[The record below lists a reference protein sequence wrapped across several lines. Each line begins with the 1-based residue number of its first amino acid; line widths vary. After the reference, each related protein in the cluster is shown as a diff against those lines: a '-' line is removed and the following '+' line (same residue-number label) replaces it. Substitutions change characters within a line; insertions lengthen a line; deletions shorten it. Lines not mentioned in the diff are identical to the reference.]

1 MLNEQKNAIL
11 SLFNDAL
18 VSMSVDNA
26 QILLERPKVAA
37 HGDLACN
44 VAMQLARQLKKNPRA
59 IATEL
64 IERIQSLPQS
74 KELIE
79 SFEIAGPGFINM
91 RLSQQAKTFAI
102 REVLRLG
109 SDFGKNKD
117 HAGESILIEY
127 VSANPTGPLHLGHA
141 RQGALGD
148 VLSNLMRTQGWNV
161 CREFYYN
168 DAGVQIQT
176 LTESVRLRIKELLGE
191 TITFPENG
199 YQGLYIKD
207 IAKDFLDK
215 KTIRTRDGQEITASG
230 NVEDVDSIRAFSV
243 GYLKNEQDSDLNAL
257 GVSFDNFYL
266 ESSLYSDGL
275 VERAVNALIASGH
288 TYEQDGALWLRTTD
302 FKEFGDDKDRVMR
315 KQDGHYTYFVPDV
328 AYHLS
333 KFERG
338 FVKAVDIQG
347 SDHHG
352 TTARVRI
359 GVQVAGQ
366 QLGLN
371 VPKVFPVY
379 VLHKMLKV
387 IKNGEE
393 VKMSKR
399 SGTYVTLRDLVNWVG
414 KDAARFFLVSRKADS
429 EFVFDIDLALSQSDE
444 NPVYYLQY
452 AHARI
457 CSVFAQAKEKG
468 FSIPTQE
475 AIAEMDLSA
484 LSDKNAQALIARISE
499 FPETLSVA
507 AKECAPHTLCF
518 YLKDLAGDFHAFY
531 NAERVLVEDEAV
543 RNARLALLLAATR
556 SLSGATKWLGS
567 SGRQRSGK
575 NVRNFYGCQSKKRIF
590 LARCHVGCLGRL
602 YSLRRPGFIYHKCSD
617 SLCGKSA
624 KAVNTCGCCCP

>member
-230 NVEDVDSIRAFSV
+230 NVEDVDSIQAFSV

-543 RNARLALLLAATR
+543 RNARLALLLAAR
-556 SLSGATKWLGS
+556 QVLRNGLDLLG
-567 SGRQRSGK
+567 
-575 NVRNFYGCQSKKRIF
+575 V
-590 LARCHVGCLGRL
+590 
-602 YSLRRPGFIYHKCSD
+602 
-617 SLCGKSA
+617 SA
-624 KAVNTCGCCCP
+624 PEKM

>member
-18 VSMSVDNA
+18 VSMGVDNA

-338 FVKAVDIQG
+338 YVKAVDIQG

-371 VPKVFPVY
+371 VPKVFPIY

-475 AIAEMDLSA
+475 TIAEMDLSA

-543 RNARLALLLAATR
+543 RNARLALLLAAR
-556 SLSGATKWLGS
+556 QVLRNGLDLLG
-567 SGRQRSGK
+567 
-575 NVRNFYGCQSKKRIF
+575 V
-590 LARCHVGCLGRL
+590 
-602 YSLRRPGFIYHKCSD
+602 
-617 SLCGKSA
+617 SA
-624 KAVNTCGCCCP
+624 PEKM

>member
-18 VSMSVDNA
+18 VSMGVDNA

-371 VPKVFPVY
+371 VPKVFPIY

-475 AIAEMDLSA
+475 TIAEMDLSA

-543 RNARLALLLAATR
+543 RNARLALLLAAR
-556 SLSGATKWLGS
+556 QVLRNGLDLLG
-567 SGRQRSGK
+567 
-575 NVRNFYGCQSKKRIF
+575 V
-590 LARCHVGCLGRL
+590 
-602 YSLRRPGFIYHKCSD
+602 
-617 SLCGKSA
+617 SA
-624 KAVNTCGCCCP
+624 PEKM

>member
-44 VAMQLARQLKKNPRA
+44 VAMQLARQLKKNPRV

-64 IERIQSLPQS
+64 IDKIQSLPQS

-117 HAGESILIEY
+117 HDGESILIEY

-543 RNARLALLLAATR
+543 RNARLALLLAAR
-556 SLSGATKWLGS
+556 QVLRNGLDLLG
-567 SGRQRSGK
+567 
-575 NVRNFYGCQSKKRIF
+575 V
-590 LARCHVGCLGRL
+590 
-602 YSLRRPGFIYHKCSD
+602 
-617 SLCGKSA
+617 SA
-624 KAVNTCGCCCP
+624 PEKM

>member
-18 VSMSVDNA
+18 VSMGVDNA

-230 NVEDVDSIRAFSV
+230 DVEDVDSIRAFSV

-399 SGTYVTLRDLVNWVG
+399 SGTYVTLRDLDNWVG

-543 RNARLALLLAATR
+543 RNARLALLLAAR
-556 SLSGATKWLGS
+556 QVLRNGLDLLG
-567 SGRQRSGK
+567 
-575 NVRNFYGCQSKKRIF
+575 V
-590 LARCHVGCLGRL
+590 
-602 YSLRRPGFIYHKCSD
+602 
-617 SLCGKSA
+617 SA
-624 KAVNTCGCCCP
+624 PEKM

>member
-429 EFVFDIDLALSQSDE
+429 EFVFEIDLALSQSDE

-475 AIAEMDLSA
+475 TIAEMDLSA

-543 RNARLALLLAATR
+543 RNARLALLLAAR
-556 SLSGATKWLGS
+556 QVLRNGLDLLG
-567 SGRQRSGK
+567 
-575 NVRNFYGCQSKKRIF
+575 V
-590 LARCHVGCLGRL
+590 
-602 YSLRRPGFIYHKCSD
+602 
-617 SLCGKSA
+617 SA
-624 KAVNTCGCCCP
+624 PEKM

>member
-1 MLNEQKNAIL
+1 MKPFPASSVGEGFCTVYFFVIARSITMLNEQKNAIL

-18 VSMSVDNA
+18 VSMGVDNA

-191 TITFPENG
+191 AITFPENG

-230 NVEDVDSIRAFSV
+230 DVEDVDSIRAFSV

-543 RNARLALLLAATR
+543 RNARLALLLAAR
-556 SLSGATKWLGS
+556 QVLRNGLDLLG
-567 SGRQRSGK
+567 
-575 NVRNFYGCQSKKRIF
+575 V
-590 LARCHVGCLGRL
+590 
-602 YSLRRPGFIYHKCSD
+602 
-617 SLCGKSA
+617 SA
-624 KAVNTCGCCCP
+624 PEKM

>member
-11 SLFNDAL
+11 SLFSDAL
-18 VSMSVDNA
+18 VSMGVDNA

-109 SDFGKNKD
+109 GEFGKNKD
-117 HAGESILIEY
+117 HAGENILIEY

-191 TITFPENG
+191 AITFPENG

-230 NVEDVDSIRAFSV
+230 DVEDVDSIRAFSV

-371 VPKVFPVY
+371 VPKVFPIY

-475 AIAEMDLSA
+475 TIAEMDLSA

-543 RNARLALLLAATR
+543 RNARLALLLAAR
-556 SLSGATKWLGS
+556 QVLRNGLDLLG
-567 SGRQRSGK
+567 
-575 NVRNFYGCQSKKRIF
+575 V
-590 LARCHVGCLGRL
+590 
-602 YSLRRPGFIYHKCSD
+602 
-617 SLCGKSA
+617 SA
-624 KAVNTCGCCCP
+624 PEKM

>member
-18 VSMSVDNA
+18 VSMGVDNA

-64 IERIQSLPQS
+64 IERIQSLPPS

-91 RLSQQAKTFAI
+91 RLSKQAKTFAI

-109 SDFGKNKD
+109 SDFGKNKN

-230 NVEDVDSIRAFSV
+230 DVEDVDSIRAFSV

-288 TYEQDGALWLRTTD
+288 TYEQDGALWFRTTD

-543 RNARLALLLAATR
+543 RNARLALLLAAR
-556 SLSGATKWLGS
+556 QVLRNGLDLLG
-567 SGRQRSGK
+567 
-575 NVRNFYGCQSKKRIF
+575 V
-590 LARCHVGCLGRL
+590 
-602 YSLRRPGFIYHKCSD
+602 
-617 SLCGKSA
+617 SA
-624 KAVNTCGCCCP
+624 PEKM

>member
-1 MLNEQKNAIL
+1 MLNDQKIAIS
-11 SLFNDAL
+11 SLFNEAL
-18 VSMSVDNA
+18 KNMGVSEVT
-26 QILLERPKVAA
+26 ILLERPKVAA

-44 VAMQLARQLKKNPRA
+44 VAMQLARQMKKNPRQ
-59 IATEL
+59 IATDL
-64 IERIQSLPQS
+64 IEQLQALPATQN
-74 KELIE
+74 LIAE
-79 SFEIAGPGFINM
+79 FEIAGPGFINM
-91 RLSQQAKTFAI
+91 RLSQEAKTFAV

-109 SDFGKNKD
+109 SDYGKSQT
-117 HAGESILIEY
+117 HQGEKILIEY

-148 VLSNLMRTQGWNV
+148 VLSNLMKSQGWQV

-176 LTESVRLRIKELLGE
+176 LTESVHLRIKELNGE
-191 TITFPENG
+191 TVTFPENG

-207 IAKDFLDK
+207 IARDFLDK
-215 KTIRTRDGQEITASG
+215 KTINTRDGQTITASG
-230 NVEDVDSIRAFSV
+230 DVEDLAGIRAFSV

-315 KQDGHYTYFVPDV
+315 KKDGTFTYFVPDV

-338 FVKAVDIQG
+338 FIKAVDIQG

-359 GVQVAGQ
+359 GVQVAGK

-387 IKNGEE
+387 VKNGEE

-414 KDAARFFLVSRKADS
+414 RDAARFFLVSRKADS

-457 CSVFAQAKEKG
+457 CSVLAQAKEKG
-468 FSIPTQE
+468 FSIPTAD
-475 AIAEMDLSA
+475 AIAQMDLTA

-499 FPETLSVA
+499 FSETLSVA

-531 NAERVLVEDEAV
+531 NAERVLVEDEKT
-543 RNARLALLLAATR
+543 RNARLALLLAAR
-556 SLSGATKWLGS
+556 QVLRNGLDLLG
-567 SGRQRSGK
+567 
-575 NVRNFYGCQSKKRIF
+575 I
-590 LARCHVGCLGRL
+590 
-602 YSLRRPGFIYHKCSD
+602 
-617 SLCGKSA
+617 SA
-624 KAVNTCGCCCP
+624 PEKM

>member
-18 VSMSVDNA
+18 VSMGVDNA

-230 NVEDVDSIRAFSV
+230 DVEDVDSIRAFSV

-359 GVQVAGQ
+359 GIQVAGQ

-543 RNARLALLLAATR
+543 RNARLALLLAAR
-556 SLSGATKWLGS
+556 QVLRNGLDLLG
-567 SGRQRSGK
+567 
-575 NVRNFYGCQSKKRIF
+575 V
-590 LARCHVGCLGRL
+590 
-602 YSLRRPGFIYHKCSD
+602 
-617 SLCGKSA
+617 SA
-624 KAVNTCGCCCP
+624 PEKM

>member
-18 VSMSVDNA
+18 VSMGVDNA

-230 NVEDVDSIRAFSV
+230 DVEDVDSIRAFSV

-543 RNARLALLLAATR
+543 RNARLALLLAAR
-556 SLSGATKWLGS
+556 QVLRNGLDLLG
-567 SGRQRSGK
+567 
-575 NVRNFYGCQSKKRIF
+575 V
-590 LARCHVGCLGRL
+590 
-602 YSLRRPGFIYHKCSD
+602 
-617 SLCGKSA
+617 SA
-624 KAVNTCGCCCP
+624 PEKM

>member
-18 VSMSVDNA
+18 VSMGVDNA

-64 IERIQSLPQS
+64 IEKIQSLPQS

-141 RQGALGD
+141 RQGSLGD

-543 RNARLALLLAATR
+543 RNARLALLLAAR
-556 SLSGATKWLGS
+556 QVLRNGLDLLG
-567 SGRQRSGK
+567 
-575 NVRNFYGCQSKKRIF
+575 V
-590 LARCHVGCLGRL
+590 
-602 YSLRRPGFIYHKCSD
+602 
-617 SLCGKSA
+617 SA
-624 KAVNTCGCCCP
+624 PEKM

>member
-1 MLNEQKNAIL
+1 MLNDQKTAIA

-18 VSMSVDNA
+18 RSMGVEEA
-26 QILLERPKVAA
+26 TVLLERPKVAA

-59 IATEL
+59 IATDIIEHIEALPQAKAL
-64 IERIQSLPQS
+64 IE
-74 KELIE
+74 K
-79 SFEIAGPGFINM
+79 FEIAGPGFINM
-91 RLSQQAKTFAI
+91 RLSQDAKTFAV

-109 SDFGKNKD
+109 SEFGKNKD
-117 HAGESILIEY
+117 HDGESILIEY

-148 VLSNLMRTQGWNV
+148 VLSNLMKTQGWNV

-176 LTESVRLRIKELLGE
+176 LTESVRLRIKELQGE

-207 IAKDFLDK
+207 IARDFLDK

-230 NVEDVDSIRAFSV
+230 DVEDVANIRAFSV

-266 ESSLYSDGL
+266 DSSLYSQGL
-275 VERAVNALIASGH
+275 VARAVNALIASGH

-302 FKEFGDDKDRVMR
+302 FEEFGDDKDRVMR
-315 KQDGHYTYFVPDV
+315 KKDGTFTYFVPDV

-338 FVKAVDIQG
+338 FIKAVDIQG

-359 GVQVAGQ
+359 GVQVAGK
-366 QLGLN
+366 QLGLDI
-371 VPKVFPVY
+371 PKVFPVY

-387 IKNGEE
+387 IKDGQE

-414 KDAARFFLVSRKADS
+414 RYAARFFLDSRKADS
-429 EFVFDIDLALSQSDE
+429 EFVFDIDLALSQSADTH
-444 NPVYYLQY
+444 VYYLQY

-457 CSVFAQAKEKG
+457 CSVFAQAKDKR
-468 FSIPTQE
+468 FSLPSLADIEQ
-475 AIAEMDLSA
+475 MDLSA
-484 LSDKNAQALIARISE
+484 LSDQYAQALIARISE
-499 FPETLSVA
+499 FPETLTVA

-531 NAERVLVEDEAV
+531 NAERVLVDDEKV
-543 RNARLALLLAATR
+543 RNARLALLMAAR
-556 SLSGATKWLGS
+556 QVLQNGLDLLG
-567 SGRQRSGK
+567 
-575 NVRNFYGCQSKKRIF
+575 V
-590 LARCHVGCLGRL
+590 
-602 YSLRRPGFIYHKCSD
+602 
-617 SLCGKSA
+617 SA
-624 KAVNTCGCCCP
+624 PEKM

>member
-1 MLNEQKNAIL
+1 MKPFPASSVGEGGFVLNIFVIARSNTMLNEQKNAIL

-18 VSMSVDNA
+18 VSMGVDNA

-457 CSVFAQAKEKG
+457 CSVFAQTKEKG

-543 RNARLALLLAATR
+543 RNARLALLLAAR
-556 SLSGATKWLGS
+556 QVLRNGLDLLG
-567 SGRQRSGK
+567 
-575 NVRNFYGCQSKKRIF
+575 V
-590 LARCHVGCLGRL
+590 
-602 YSLRRPGFIYHKCSD
+602 
-617 SLCGKSA
+617 SA
-624 KAVNTCGCCCP
+624 PEKM

>member
-18 VSMSVDNA
+18 VSMGVDNA

-102 REVLRLG
+102 REVLRQG

-543 RNARLALLLAATR
+543 RNARLALLLAAR
-556 SLSGATKWLGS
+556 QVLRNGLDLLG
-567 SGRQRSGK
+567 
-575 NVRNFYGCQSKKRIF
+575 V
-590 LARCHVGCLGRL
+590 
-602 YSLRRPGFIYHKCSD
+602 
-617 SLCGKSA
+617 SA
-624 KAVNTCGCCCP
+624 PEKM

>member
-11 SLFNDAL
+11 LLFNDAL
-18 VSMSVDNA
+18 VSMGVDNA

-59 IATEL
+59 IATKL
-64 IERIQSLPQS
+64 IEKIQSLPQS

-468 FSIPTQE
+468 SSIPTQE

-543 RNARLALLLAATR
+543 RNARLALLLAAR
-556 SLSGATKWLGS
+556 QVLRNGLDLLG
-567 SGRQRSGK
+567 
-575 NVRNFYGCQSKKRIF
+575 V
-590 LARCHVGCLGRL
+590 
-602 YSLRRPGFIYHKCSD
+602 
-617 SLCGKSA
+617 SA
-624 KAVNTCGCCCP
+624 PEKM

>member
-18 VSMSVDNA
+18 VSMGVDNA

-117 HAGESILIEY
+117 HADESILIEY

-288 TYEQDGALWLRTTD
+288 TYEQDGALWLCTTD

-543 RNARLALLLAATR
+543 RNARLALLLAAR
-556 SLSGATKWLGS
+556 QVLRNGLDLLG
-567 SGRQRSGK
+567 
-575 NVRNFYGCQSKKRIF
+575 V
-590 LARCHVGCLGRL
+590 
-602 YSLRRPGFIYHKCSD
+602 
-617 SLCGKSA
+617 SA
-624 KAVNTCGCCCP
+624 PEKM

>member
-1 MLNEQKNAIL
+1 MLIEQKNAIAA
-11 SLFNDAL
+11 LFNEAL
-18 VSMSVDNA
+18 GTMGVSNASV
-26 QILLERPKVAA
+26 ILERPKVAA

-44 VAMQLARQLKKNPRA
+44 VAMQLARQLKRNPRE
-59 IATEL
+59 IASEL
-64 IERIQSLPQS
+64 IEKLNALPQTAQ
-74 KELIE
+74 LIE
-79 SFEIAGPGFINM
+79 GFEIAGPGFINM
-91 RLSQQAKTFAI
+91 RLSQQAKTFAVK
-102 REVLRLG
+102 EALRLG
-109 SDFGKNKD
+109 QKYGSNET
-117 HAGESILIEY
+117 HSGENILIEY

-148 VLSNLMRTQGWNV
+148 VLSNLMKTQGWNV

-176 LTESVRLRIKELLGE
+176 LTDSVRLRIKELQGE
-191 TITFPENG
+191 SIVFPENG

-207 IAKDFLDK
+207 IAKDFLDR
-215 KTIRTRDGQEITASG
+215 KTIKTRDGQVITASG
-230 NVEDVDSIRAFSV
+230 DVNDEVGIRAFSV

-257 GVSFDNFYL
+257 GVAFDNFYL

-338 FVKAVDIQG
+338 FIKAVDIQG

-359 GVQVAGQ
+359 GVRVAGE
-366 QLGLN
+366 QLGLQI
-371 VPKVFPVY
+371 PKVFPIY

-387 IKNGEE
+387 IKDGEE

-429 EFVFDIDLALSQSDE
+429 EFVFDINLALSQSDE

-468 FSIPTQE
+468 FEIPSSDDVQSI
-475 AIAEMDLSA
+475 DLSA
-484 LSDKNAQALIARISE
+484 LNDKNAQALIARISE

-507 AKECAPHTLCF
+507 AKECAPHALCF

-543 RNARLALLLAATR
+543 RNARLALLLATR
-556 SLSGATKWLGS
+556 QVLRNGLELLG
-567 SGRQRSGK
+567 
-575 NVRNFYGCQSKKRIF
+575 V
-590 LARCHVGCLGRL
+590 
-602 YSLRRPGFIYHKCSD
+602 
-617 SLCGKSA
+617 SA
-624 KAVNTCGCCCP
+624 PEKM

>member
-11 SLFNDAL
+11 SLFNDAF
-18 VSMSVDNA
+18 VSMGVDNA

-117 HAGESILIEY
+117 HDGESILIEY

-176 LTESVRLRIKELLGE
+176 LTESVRLRIKELLDE

-543 RNARLALLLAATR
+543 RNARLALLLAAR
-556 SLSGATKWLGS
+556 QVLRNGLDLLG
-567 SGRQRSGK
+567 
-575 NVRNFYGCQSKKRIF
+575 V
-590 LARCHVGCLGRL
+590 
-602 YSLRRPGFIYHKCSD
+602 
-617 SLCGKSA
+617 SA
-624 KAVNTCGCCCP
+624 PEKM

>member
-18 VSMSVDNA
+18 VSMGVDNA

-102 REVLRLG
+102 REALRLG

-117 HAGESILIEY
+117 HADESILIEY

-543 RNARLALLLAATR
+543 RNARLALLLAAR
-556 SLSGATKWLGS
+556 QVLRNGLDLLG
-567 SGRQRSGK
+567 
-575 NVRNFYGCQSKKRIF
+575 V
-590 LARCHVGCLGRL
+590 
-602 YSLRRPGFIYHKCSD
+602 
-617 SLCGKSA
+617 SA
-624 KAVNTCGCCCP
+624 PEKM

>member
-11 SLFNDAL
+11 SLFSDAL
-18 VSMSVDNA
+18 VSMGVDNA

-44 VAMQLARQLKKNPRA
+44 VAMQLARQLKKNPRV

-64 IERIQSLPQS
+64 IDKIQSLPQS

-117 HAGESILIEY
+117 HDGESILIEY

-444 NPVYYLQY
+444 NTVYYLQY

-468 FSIPTQE
+468 FSIPNQE

-543 RNARLALLLAATR
+543 RNARLALLLAAR
-556 SLSGATKWLGS
+556 QVLRNGLDLLG
-567 SGRQRSGK
+567 
-575 NVRNFYGCQSKKRIF
+575 V
-590 LARCHVGCLGRL
+590 
-602 YSLRRPGFIYHKCSD
+602 
-617 SLCGKSA
+617 SA
-624 KAVNTCGCCCP
+624 PEKM

>member
-1 MLNEQKNAIL
+1 MLNDQKIAIA
-11 SLFNDAL
+11 SLFNEAL
-18 VSMSVDNA
+18 KNMGVTEASV
-26 QILLERPKVAA
+26 LLERPKVAA

-44 VAMQLARQLKKNPRA
+44 IAMQLARQLKKNPRQ

-64 IERIQSLPQS
+64 IEQLKALPATQSL
-74 KELIE
+74 IE
-79 SFEIAGPGFINM
+79 EFEIAGPGFINM
-91 RLSQQAKTFAI
+91 RLSQQAKTSAVK
-102 REVLRLG
+102 EALRLG
-109 SDFGKNKD
+109 ADYGKSQA
-117 HAGESILIEY
+117 HQGESILIEY

-148 VLSNLMRTQGWNV
+148 VLSNLMKSQGWKV

-176 LTESVRLRIKELLGE
+176 LTESVRLRIKELQGE
-191 TITFPENG
+191 TIVFPENG

-207 IAKDFLDK
+207 IARDFLDK
-215 KTIRTRDGQEITASG
+215 KTIRTRDGQTITASG
-230 NVEDVDSIRAFSV
+230 DPEDVAGIRAFSV

-315 KQDGHYTYFVPDV
+315 KKDGTFTYFVPDV

-338 FVKAVDIQG
+338 FIKAVDIQG

-359 GVQVAGQ
+359 GVQVAGK

-371 VPKVFPVY
+371 VPKIFPVY

-387 IKNGEE
+387 VKNGEE

-414 KDAARFFLVSRKADS
+414 RDAARFFLVSRKADS

-457 CSVFAQAKEKG
+457 CSVLSQAKEKG
-468 FSIPTQE
+468 FSIPT
-475 AIAEMDLSA
+475 AEDVAQMDLSA

-499 FPETLSVA
+499 FSETLSVA

-531 NAERVLVEDEAV
+531 NAERVLVDDEKT
-543 RNARLALLLAATR
+543 RNARLALLLAAR
-556 SLSGATKWLGS
+556 QVLRNGLDLLG
-567 SGRQRSGK
+567 
-575 NVRNFYGCQSKKRIF
+575 I
-590 LARCHVGCLGRL
+590 
-602 YSLRRPGFIYHKCSD
+602 
-617 SLCGKSA
+617 SA
-624 KAVNTCGCCCP
+624 PEKM

>member
-11 SLFNDAL
+11 SLFSDAL
-18 VSMSVDNA
+18 VSMGVDNA

-74 KELIE
+74 KKLIE

-109 SDFGKNKD
+109 SEFGKNKD

-543 RNARLALLLAATR
+543 RNARLALLLAAR
-556 SLSGATKWLGS
+556 QVLRNGLDLLG
-567 SGRQRSGK
+567 
-575 NVRNFYGCQSKKRIF
+575 V
-590 LARCHVGCLGRL
+590 
-602 YSLRRPGFIYHKCSD
+602 
-617 SLCGKSA
+617 SA
-624 KAVNTCGCCCP
+624 PEKM

>member
-1 MLNEQKNAIL
+1 MLNDQKIAIS
-11 SLFNDAL
+11 SLFNEAL
-18 VSMSVDNA
+18 KNMGVSEVT
-26 QILLERPKVAA
+26 ILLERPKVAA

-44 VAMQLARQLKKNPRA
+44 VAMQLARQLKKNPRQ
-59 IATEL
+59 IATDL
-64 IERIQSLPQS
+64 IEQLQALPATQN
-74 KELIE
+74 LIAE
-79 SFEIAGPGFINM
+79 FEIAGPGFINM
-91 RLSQQAKTFAI
+91 RLSQEAKTFAV

-109 SDFGKNKD
+109 SDYGKSQA
-117 HAGESILIEY
+117 HQGEKILIEY

-148 VLSNLMRTQGWNV
+148 VLSNLMKSQGWQV

-176 LTESVRLRIKELLGE
+176 LTESVRLRIKELNGE
-191 TITFPENG
+191 TVTFPENG

-207 IAKDFLDK
+207 IARDFLDK
-215 KTIRTRDGQEITASG
+215 KTINTRDGQTITASG
-230 NVEDVDSIRAFSV
+230 DVEDLAGIRAFSV

-315 KQDGHYTYFVPDV
+315 KKDGTFTYFVQDV

-338 FVKAVDIQG
+338 FIKAVDIQG

-359 GVQVAGQ
+359 GVQVAGK

-387 IKNGEE
+387 VKNGEE

-414 KDAARFFLVSRKADS
+414 RDAARFFLVSRKADS

-457 CSVFAQAKEKG
+457 CSVLAQAKEKG
-468 FSIPTQE
+468 FSIPTAD
-475 AIAEMDLSA
+475 AIAQMDLTA

-499 FPETLSVA
+499 FSETLSVA
-507 AKECAPHTLCF
+507 ARECAPHTLCF

-531 NAERVLVEDEAV
+531 NAERVLVEDEKT
-543 RNARLALLLAATR
+543 RNARLALLLAAR
-556 SLSGATKWLGS
+556 QVLRNGLDLLG
-567 SGRQRSGK
+567 
-575 NVRNFYGCQSKKRIF
+575 I
-590 LARCHVGCLGRL
+590 
-602 YSLRRPGFIYHKCSD
+602 
-617 SLCGKSA
+617 SA
-624 KAVNTCGCCCP
+624 PEKM

>member
-18 VSMSVDNA
+18 VSMGVDNA

-109 SDFGKNKD
+109 NDFGKNKD

-191 TITFPENG
+191 AITFPENG

-230 NVEDVDSIRAFSV
+230 DVEDVDSIRAFSV

-475 AIAEMDLSA
+475 TIAEMDLSA

-543 RNARLALLLAATR
+543 RNARLALLLAAR
-556 SLSGATKWLGS
+556 QVLRNGLDLLG
-567 SGRQRSGK
+567 
-575 NVRNFYGCQSKKRIF
+575 V
-590 LARCHVGCLGRL
+590 
-602 YSLRRPGFIYHKCSD
+602 
-617 SLCGKSA
+617 SA
-624 KAVNTCGCCCP
+624 PEKM